1 VATETLRELYHAEL
15 QDLYQA
21 EHQIEKALSTLAS
34 MATDAELRNA
44 FERHLSQSRIHVER
58 LELLFDEYELP
69 KAGSGSTA
77 IEALIQDSERRVQ
90 SMQDSD
96 VRDAALI
103 AAAQLVAHYEIAG
116 YGCARTYARQL
127 GFNDAADVLQQT
139 LADERAADEQLTD
152 IATIINGVAM
162 PDVAVA
168 ESQSSRLRYIG
179 GKYFD
184 RATHEYADHK
194 IRNNSG
200 DELGRVNGFLVD
212 ATGRPYYLVVDP
224 GGLFVGRR
232 YIVPIGKVAL
242 DRSTRTFVIDFN
254 RETLKRYPEFH
265 QHSFR
270 AMTDEEARLYEWR
283 VLEAVDPESA
293 RETPPDW
300 QHENL
305 PHYRQPEWTGTELKT
320 AADPIDGGVV
330 PERAVAAARQ
340 EPDNSQEE
348 SARRLG
354 ETTPNEAP
362 EERRARSTS

>member
-1 VATETLRELYHAEL
+1 MATETLRELYHAEL

-21 EHQIEKALSTLAS
+21 EHQIEKALSKLAA
-34 MATDAELRNA
+34 MATDSELKNA
-44 FERHLSQSRIHVER
+44 FERHLEQSQIHVER

-69 KAGSGSTA
+69 KPGSGSTA

-90 SMQDSD
+90 SMKDSD

-139 LADERAADEQLTD
+139 LADERAVDEQLTD

-162 PDVAVA
+162 PEIAVD
-168 ESQSSRLRYIG
+168 ESQSSRLRYVG

-184 RATHEYADHK
+184 RATHEYTDHK
-194 IRNNSG
+194 IRNGAG
-200 DELGRVNGFLVD
+200 DELGRVDGFLVN
-212 ATGRPYYLVVDP
+212 ATGRPYYLVVDS

-242 DRSTRTFVIDFN
+242 DRPTRTFMIDFN
-254 RETLKRYPEFH
+254 KATLKRYPEFH
-265 QHSFR
+265 RHAFG

-293 RETPPDW
+293 PDARRDW

-305 PHYRQPEWTGTELKT
+305 PHYRQPEW
-320 AADPIDGGVV
+320 ADPHC
-330 PERAVAAARQ
+330 
-340 EPDNSQEE
+340 
-348 SARRLG
+348 
-354 ETTPNEAP
+354 
-362 EERRARSTS
+362 